1 MVKSFGNQLLA
12 SAALADDEHWP
23 VERRGAAG
31 ALDRV
36 EEGQALANEL
46 LAPFHVITSR
56 NLTDCWWQI
65 PPFGKDFPAVFA
77 RKSGYLPEVGTFS
90 GNGTALVS

>member
-1 MVKSFGNQLLA
+1 VKPLRDQLLA
-12 SAALADDEHWP
+12 GSALADDEHRP
-23 VERRGAAG
+23 VERRRTAR

-46 LAPFHVITSR
+46 LAPFHVNSSK
-56 NLTDCWWQI
+56 NLADCWWQI